1 MLLLLLPFFALFFAS
16 LSSAARIDLF
26 RHQKSN
32 STDLKPGL
40 LSLVNKYAAI
50 SRRHFNRTGEH
61 LNIVNFDYLNLQK
74 RANAHS
80 NLHSDRSWSG
90 QIEVGFPPQKTLT
103 LFDTGSSDLVLD
115 KAAYNPKWS
124 LSSKNLHKRFDF
136 SYGSQHVA
144 GDLYTDKVAIGGV
157 KASNVP
163 IGHGNGDFNSGNGG
177 TFGLSFSNSENSAF
191 DVQQLPFTWA
201 AKKQHLIQSS
211 TYQFT
216 LRPTGKATLN
226 VGRVDLFELAG
237 PITWSDKNADH
248 TFWRIT
254 TELNGNKIENAI
266 ADTGTNFIGG
276 PPDQVKAL
284 LDNLDGVSVEL
295 AEDGSYG
302 GFYSCQNPPHLSFKV
317 LGQTFDFPEP
327 AMNFGFNGDKC
338 RLAIFSTPGM
348 QEWILGS
355 PFFETASV
363 ILNYDVRRMGFAKY
377 R

>member
-1 MLLLLLPFFALFFAS
+1 MCI
-16 LSSAARIDLF
+16 R
-26 RHQKSN
+26 
-32 STDLKPGL
+32 
-40 LSLVNKYAAI
+40 
-50 SRRHFNRTGEH
+50 
-61 LNIVNFDYLNLQK
+61 
-74 RANAHS
+74 
-80 NLHSDRSWSG
+80 DRSWSG

-124 LSSKNLHKRFDF
+124 LSSKNLHKQFDF

-237 PITWSDKNADH
+237 PITWSDKNTDH

-284 LDNLDGVSVEL
+284 LDNLDGVSVEQ

-302 GFYSCQNPPHLSFKV
+302 GFYSCQNPPQLSFKV
-317 LGQTFDFPEP
+317 FGQTFDFPEP

>member
-1 MLLLLLPFFALFFAS
+1 MVLLLLPFFALFFVS
-16 LSSAARIDLF
+16 LSSAARVDLF
-26 RHQKSN
+26 RHH
-32 STDLKPGL
+32 KPDSIDFKPDL
-40 LSLVNKYAAI
+40 LSLLNKYAAI

-61 LNIVNFDYLNLQK
+61 LNIVNFDYINLQK
-74 RANAHS
+74 RASAHS

-124 LSSKNLHKRFDF
+124 LSSKNLHKQFDF

-163 IGHGNGDFNSGNGG
+163 IGHGNGDFNNGNGG
-177 TFGLSFSNSENSAF
+177 TFGLSFSNSENSGF

-237 PITWSDKNADH
+237 PITWSDKNSDPVSYTH
-248 TFWRIT
+248 LTLPTI
-254 TELNGNKIENAI
+254 
-266 ADTGTNFIGG
+266 
-276 PPDQVKAL
+276 L
-284 LDNLDGVSVEL
+284 LV
-295 AEDGSYG
+295 
-302 GFYSCQNPPHLSFKV
+302 
-317 LGQTFDFPEP
+317 
-327 AMNFGFNGDKC
+327 
-338 RLAIFSTPGM
+338 
-348 QEWILGS
+348 
-355 PFFETASV
+355 
-363 ILNYDVRRMGFAKY
+363 
-377 R
+377 